1 MSEMINPVSN
11 DTAGI
16 FLLNTITREVPRA
29 DIIEHFRIYQGGD
42 RTLVEV
48 EMKINGVEVDFSK
61 SVTDMWE
68 RLSSR
73 FDEKVLEKAK
83 DLVSESRFEKL
94 GEIMRQAEYQ
104 IQDELEALFQK
115 KFSD

>member
-1 MSEMINPVSN
+1 MSN
-11 DTAGI
+11 DTASI
-16 FLLNTITREVPRA
+16 FLLNTITREVSRG
-29 DIIEHFRIYQGGD
+29 DILEHFRIVHEHGKP
-42 RTLVEV
+42 TLVEV

-73 FDEKVLEKAK
+73 FDQEVLEKAK

-104 IQDELEALFQK
+104 IHDELEVLFQK
-115 KFSD
+115 KFSDK